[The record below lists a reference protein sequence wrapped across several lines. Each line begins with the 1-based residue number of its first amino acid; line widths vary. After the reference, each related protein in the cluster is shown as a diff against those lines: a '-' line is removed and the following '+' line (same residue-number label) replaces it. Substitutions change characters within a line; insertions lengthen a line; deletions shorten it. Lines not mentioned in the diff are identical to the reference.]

1 MGTRSGALWSMAARR
16 RSRGVMPALP
26 DDTGSLLPLAARR
39 SGRAKGRDE
48 PLEALDG
55 DRGVLGVSVGTDLVC
70 IREVEGGAAD
80 RDPDAG
86 AGAGLADLL
95 DEGREFVV
103 KAELPGVSKED
114 LDIRVT
120 EDGIELEAQTHV
132 ETEAREKE
140 YYYRER
146 ADRAFHRALSFPD
159 TVVPGE
165 ARATLKDGVLEVR
178 VPRKEPAHRQEPV
191 KVRVE

>member
-1 MGTRSGALWSMAARR
+1 MMIRKAKGAKTEPKTEERGLQRREQFWNPWSAFGEIDRWFDDVRREFDSRFPRS
-16 RSRGVMPALP
+16 
-26 DDTGSLLPLAARR
+26 PLARWH
-39 SGRAKGRDE
+39 GE
-48 PLEALDG
+48 
-55 DRGVLGVSVGTDLVC
+55 GVLLARTPLV
-70 IREVEGGAAD
+70 
-80 RDPDAG
+80 
-86 AGAGLADLL
+86 DLL